1 MEKQVLSLG
10 GVVRTRGKGEDMG
23 KEKEGEYMKNT

>member
-1 MEKQVLSLG
+1 MEKQVLSFG
-10 GVVRTRGKGEDMG
+10 GVVSTSGKGEDMG